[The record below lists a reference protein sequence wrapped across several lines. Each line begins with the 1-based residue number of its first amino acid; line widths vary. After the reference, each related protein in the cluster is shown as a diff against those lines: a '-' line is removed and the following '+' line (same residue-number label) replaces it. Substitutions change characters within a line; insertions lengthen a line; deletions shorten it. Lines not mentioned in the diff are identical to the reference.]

1 MIYQKNITEIRQG
14 ETLMHLLPKHFF
26 VRPTLHPLGFVGYV
40 RSLVLRG
47 AVVHVLILA
56 ITAASNWKKSPS
68 TRSDLRRGEKST
80 RPDIS
85 PS

>member
-1 MIYQKNITEIRQG
+1 MN
-14 ETLMHLLPKHFF
+14 LLPKQI
-26 VRPTLHPLGFVGYV
+26 RQTLHPLGFVGYV

-68 TRSDLRRGEKST
+68 TRSDLRRGE
-80 RPDIS
+80 IS
-85 PS
+85 MGKIDDRHLPHLKLTAIFAP